1 MGGHPISLFH
11 DTVMS
16 TVLSSIGLSALAD
29 KTGIVSTKSKDKFC
43 RDKFLSCLRCPHSN
57 FQSGQILSTALIIFL
72 CRARQNIEHFGGIM
86 DHVQILVLV
95 AFFCASKSRPDR
107 RRNAAYNVL
116 VFTAS
121 ISSNQAVLLMV
132 EHCRRRPA

>member
-43 RDKFLSCLRCPHSN
+43 RDKFLS
-57 FQSGQILSTALIIFL
+57 FKAG
-72 CRARQNIEHFGGIM
+72 
-86 DHVQILVLV
+86 
-95 AFFCASKSRPDR
+95 KSCQQ
-107 RRNAAYNVL
+107 Y
-116 VFTAS
+116 
-121 ISSNQAVLLMV
+121 
-132 EHCRRRPA
+132 